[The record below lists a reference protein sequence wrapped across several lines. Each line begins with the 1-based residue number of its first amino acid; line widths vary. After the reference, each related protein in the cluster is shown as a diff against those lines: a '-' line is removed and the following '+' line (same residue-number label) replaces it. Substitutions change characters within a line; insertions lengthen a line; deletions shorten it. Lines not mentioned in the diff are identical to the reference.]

1 MREIYGTSEPPTVS
15 PRQQLELQQQPFLTG
30 PADVNVD
37 GGKHIANENVGMDEE
52 GIASSARLS
61 PVSYILVLGVRVDC
75 DCYSGGHRCRRGRG
89 RLCAVVGQEVD
100 RGC

>member
-30 PADVNVD
+30 LANVNVD

-52 GIASSARLS
+52 GIASFCSSIAIFLHPRL
-61 PVSYILVLGVRVDC
+61 
-75 DCYSGGHRCRRGRG
+75 RGPS
-89 RLCAVVGQEVD
+89 RL
-100 RGC
+100 